1 MLKAIHKRFFVLSV
15 LSEYDVLFPLTQ
27 NISLSILLQR
37 ILTPRRHLWPC
48 FNIWRFRRPLASLT
62 WRDPTAS
69 SNWRQR
75 KASVRGRG

>member
-1 MLKAIHKRFFVLSV
+1 LLGYFIIIILPYSALSAI
-15 LSEYDVLFPLTQ
+15 SEIYCIYSENFQVTAVFLCTH
-27 NISLSILLQR
+27 R

-69 SNWRQR
+69 YNWR
-75 KASVRGRG
+75 